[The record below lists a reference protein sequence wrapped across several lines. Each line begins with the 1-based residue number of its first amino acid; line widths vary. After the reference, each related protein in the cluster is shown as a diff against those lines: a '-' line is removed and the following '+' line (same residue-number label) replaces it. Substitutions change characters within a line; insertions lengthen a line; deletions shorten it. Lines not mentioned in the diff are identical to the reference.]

1 MQRSLF
7 CASKA
12 CKCNRIGANPPEIV
26 LKAMMNINNWVK
38 KTDLSHPI
46 TGLGVLLVGRDGV
59 APTKAIGSGVF
70 VADRLIM
77 TVKHVIQG
85 YWDIYQKSKV
95 VLERE
100 GKKMADFEMFAVQT
114 PGTSSEPALWAAR
127 KIALCPYS
135 DLALMSVVPVNE
147 LAKAQPELVA
157 PPLRVLPP
165 AKGEKIAAFGY
176 ASTSTISEEGLQL
189 KFGLNPSTSEGI
201 VTEVYPLSRD
211 SALLSFPSF
220 EVKTHFIGGMSGGP
234 IFNEAGEICG
244 LVCSGY
250 DDAPVAYG
258 VVLWPMTGIRIDH
271 SVPRVVS
278 EGPYTILELAR
289 ADIMRVIGWEYV
301 ESNVESFEEPD
312 GTKKVR
318 LKSQH

>member
-1 MQRSLF
+1 
-7 CASKA
+7 
-12 CKCNRIGANPPEIV
+12 
-26 LKAMMNINNWVK
+26 MMNINNWVK

-85 YWDIYQKSKV
+85 YWDIYQKRKV
-95 VLERE
+95 VLERK
-100 GKKMADFEMFAVQT
+100 GKKMADFEVFAVQT
-114 PGTSSEPALWAAR
+114 PGTSSEPALWAVR

-135 DLALMSVVPVNE
+135 DLALMSVVPVDE

-176 ASTSTISEEGLQL
+176 ASTITISEEGLQL

-201 VTEVYPLSRD
+201 VTEVYPISRD
-211 SALLSFPSF
+211 SALLLRQSS
-220 EVKTHFIGGMSGGP
+220 
-234 IFNEAGEICG
+234 
-244 LVCSGY
+244 
-250 DDAPVAYG
+250 
-258 VVLWPMTGIRIDH
+258 
-271 SVPRVVS
+271 
-278 EGPYTILELAR
+278 LADTR
-289 ADIMRVIGWEYV
+289 YA
-301 ESNVESFEEPD
+301 SLLTP
-312 GTKKVR
+312 
-318 LKSQH
+318 